1 MNAVKCSPASSI
13 TLAKTMK
20 RSAKPPLV
28 IHIFS
33 PFSTK
38 LPSACASRA
47 LFAPSASDPDPGSLR
62 Q

>member
-1 MNAVKCSPASSI
+1 MKAVNCSPS

-38 LPSACASRA
+38 LPSACRVGARLRA
-47 LFAPSASDPDPGSLR
+47 ERVGAGAGFAQA
-62 Q
+62 